1 MFKGQ
6 ISLITSLEI
15 TLISMLV
22 VFVILAIL
30 AFVLSLFKYIPT
42 EKVIKEVKKT
52 KAPADVPKKV
62 ERERFDPSK
71 ITSEEMK
78 VAMMVAC
85 IEAAGEDKNANV
97 RVVGIKELN

>member
-30 AFVLSLFKYIPT
+30 AFVLSLFKYVPA
-42 EKVIKEVKKT
+42 EKVVADIKKAQKSADIPKEVQ
-52 KAPADVPKKV
+52 
-62 ERERFDPSK
+62 RERFDPSK
-71 ITSEEMK
+71 ITSEDMK
-78 VAMMVAC
+78 IAMMVAC
-85 IEAAGEDKNANV
+85 IEAAGEEENANV
-97 RVVGIKELN
+97 RVIGIKELN